1 MHKNPL
7 ISLSSILDRWTVIFS
22 SFCQFVYLKIDVLV
36 YILLQFCFVFQRKK
50 ERPEEAKL
58 RRDIDRV
65 ETAFRKFDIDGD
77 GFVDWEEFKEMT
89 KNMEPEQ
96 AKRIFNS
103 LDKVSHL
110 MVCRASL

>member
-1 MHKNPL
+1 M
-7 ISLSSILDRWTVIFS
+7 
-22 SFCQFVYLKIDVLV
+22 KIDVLV